1 MEEISMM
8 EKEGMGEIEEVEG
21 GHKWW
26 SGEAEPKHS
35 SFHEASSGG
44 QGHSIIAGILM
55 SFHSGLNRPNIESGR
70 VIFGSSLRVPNRTF
84 LLIGPTGKASLRS
97 SQPAGIDRPS
107 SSAVK
112 GDSDSENELLCL
124 SNDAA
129 AAAVG
134 SERSAL
140 IITSASSTSYTDD
153 DSGYGPERY
162 DMP

>member
-8 EKEGMGEIEEVEG
+8 EKEGMGEIGEVEG

-44 QGHSIIAGILM
+44 TRTFDNSGDINVM
-55 SFHSGLNRPNIESGR
+55 SGLTFS
-70 VIFGSSLRVPNRTF
+70 FFSSLPYIYNYCRLSPIT
-84 LLIGPTGKASLRS
+84 GPTGKASLRS

-129 AAAVG
+129 AAAAAVG

-162 DMP
+162 DIP